1 MAGNGDGHN
10 TESRKQDKATA
21 TITLPTASHGNSSG
35 SSTMRFSLPIKR
47 ARPHNRPAMVPRSI
61 SERYPQWMKKMGIA
75 LEIAVTNLAEGL
87 SSRWPVDSITF
98 LPTGCVTIHLR
109 TTDYADFGNDY
120 SQSKLSQQ
128 ELIDLQKATHFDKKE
143 LQQWYKGMFFFFI
156 ICKTR
161 QFVAN
166 V

>member
-1 MAGNGDGHN
+1 
-10 TESRKQDKATA
+10 
-21 TITLPTASHGNSSG
+21 
-35 SSTMRFSLPIKR
+35 
-47 ARPHNRPAMVPRSI
+47 
-61 SERYPQWMKKMGIA
+61 MGIA